1 MKRIITLLLAI
12 VLIFTCLM
20 TSGCKK
26 KHKQFGMF
34 SYNGNWLTSFAI
46 KEISFESAKDIVH
59 KGTQATMYQQNKTPS
74 LLSTGITNL
83 NVNST
88 DPFDLPLPSEDYV
101 NAILTKYASIT
112 IITKYYVTGEKKQ
125 QEKTDFLQGTDLK
138 NLLRRNEFTPFA
150 QLVTKGIIVF
160 DELIVFMD
168 GENTEF
174 KNSKENTTAPFNNI
188 FTYHTDEK
196 GNIVIQT
203 HDFAEIPSSVGGGVG
218 CSYLQDT
225 EQLYDS
231 ENKLVKWQTSLGVYT
246 ATPNGTL
253 EQGYILEVEFIWNEK
268 Q

>member
-1 MKRIITLLLAI
+1 MKRIITLLLAV
-12 VLIFTCLM
+12 VLVLSCL
-20 TSGCKK
+20 TATGCKP
-26 KHKQFGMF
+26 KHKQFGRF

-46 KEISFESAKDIVH
+46 KDISYETAKDIVH
-59 KGTQATMYQQNKTPS
+59 NGEQSTLYHGGTPS

-83 NVNST
+83 SVNDT
-88 DPFDLPLPSEDYV
+88 DPFDLPLPSEDFV

-112 IITKYYVTGEKKQ
+112 VVTKYYVTGEKKQ
-125 QEKTDFLQGTDLK
+125 LEKTDFLQGTDLK
-138 NLLRRNEFTPFA
+138 NLLRENEFTPFS
-150 QLVTKGIIVF
+150 QLVTKGIIIF
-160 DELIVFMD
+160 DDLIVFMD
-168 GENTEF
+168 QKNTEF

-188 FTYHTDEK
+188 FTYHTDEE

-203 HDFAEIPSSVGGGVG
+203 HDFAEIPSSVGGGVA

-246 ATPNGTL
+246 ATPEGTL
-253 EQGYILEVEFIWNEK
+253 EQGYILEVEFQWNEK